1 MLEWG
6 DLLLTQG
13 GPHRHRAVAQIL
25 QHGTTAQRVG
35 ISPSRARELDRGRM
49 KPSGSLQCWCGA
61 RASNAGPCP
70 TPPSR
75 SNPSLYSLTN
85 WYKIPV
91 RPNAFRDKYERYLS
105 STPFDAD
112 RKRKALTAVAAKM
125 ARVAYA
131 VVKHGSDYQ
140 CFFEH
145 RLPSGSIPLARAVEA

>member
-61 RASNAGPCP
+61 RASNAGACP

-91 RPNAFRDKYERYLS
+91 RPFIKFTMTGQKDLVRARSLGGVERRPRLS
-105 STPFDAD
+105 E
-112 RKRKALTAVAAKM
+112 RR
-125 ARVAYA
+125 
-131 VVKHGSDYQ
+131 
-140 CFFEH
+140 
-145 RLPSGSIPLARAVEA
+145 

>member
-75 SNPSLYSLTN
+75 SNPSLYSLTD

-91 RPNAFRDKYERYLS
+91 RPLVLHMTAFRLDVS
-105 STPFDAD
+105 DD
-112 RKRKALTAVAAKM
+112 
-125 ARVAYA
+125 
-131 VVKHGSDYQ
+131 VVDDG
-140 CFFEH
+140 
-145 RLPSGSIPLARAVEA
+145 